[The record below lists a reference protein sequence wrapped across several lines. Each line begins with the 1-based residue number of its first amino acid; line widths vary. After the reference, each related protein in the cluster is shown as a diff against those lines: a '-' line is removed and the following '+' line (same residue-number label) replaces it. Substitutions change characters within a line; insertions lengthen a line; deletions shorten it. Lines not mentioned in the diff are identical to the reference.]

1 MIDYRLKVDDLLSEW
16 CIANNVEY
24 SDLHDEAFCV
34 RIDGQ
39 WQYLWYCDEG
49 TEYCHLKHLKS
60 LLGVCEEEDDET

>member
-34 RIDGQ
+34 KIDGR
-39 WQYLWYCDEG
+39 WIYVWYCEDVS
-49 TEYCHLKHLKS
+49 EYKHLNYLKS
-60 LLGVCEEEDDET
+60 LLGVCVEDKYET